1 MSDGGNRTITF
12 WSVDKAGNIEEPK
25 HKTFTADTSPPVTT
39 ISLNG
44 TLHNGFYTSAVTVTL
59 SATDQGGAGI
69 QATNY
74 QVNGGAAQTYVAPFT
89 LSGDGNHTVSFWSVD
104 NAGNTEAVQVKTV
117 SIDQNAPTLTLAAR
131 ALAKPRKSNDYPIE
145 T

>member
-1 MSDGGNRTITF
+1 VSDGGNRTITF

-59 SATDQGGAGI
+59 SATDQGGAGSRR
-69 QATNY
+69 
-74 QVNGGAAQTYVAPFT
+74 QTT
-89 LSGDGNHTVSFWSVD
+89 
-104 NAGNTEAVQVKTV
+104 K
-117 SIDQNAPTLTLAAR
+117 
-131 ALAKPRKSNDYPIE
+131 
-145 T
+145 